1 MVRVDTLLSFLL
13 HAYNNLTYVTC
24 DVNSCFLI
32 FVLIFHL
39 MQSDNMDSKYL
50 TSSAPKQLAQNLN
63 LLSDQ
68 MYYLLI
74 FSLHLNG
81 KAVILPQK

>member
-32 FVLIFHL
+32 FV

-63 LLSDQ
+63 LLSPHRKNL
-68 MYYLLI
+68 LLI
-74 FSLHLNG
+74 SLHLNG

>member
-13 HAYNNLTYVTC
+13 HAYNNLAYVTC

-32 FVLIFHL
+32 FV
-39 MQSDNMDSKYL
+39 MQSDNMASKYL

-63 LLSDQ
+63 LLSPHRKNL
-68 MYYLLI
+68 LLI
-74 FSLHLNG
+74 SLHLNG